1 MESITQVYQKE
12 EHERQTVAQLKVL
25 VACGTACDEL
35 LDQIDNM
42 EVKSEHFHLPK
53 TLSGGHENFSFK
65 NLKPA
70 LDYAEEYGHDLVI
83 AVDFNQNK
91 LCVSARKSQGGDLGV
106 LNPHQLA
113 ALFSDII
120 TKTHQNIIC
129 YKSLFI
135 SDLVEEIFLKA
146 GRPCRSILLPDGAS
160 TEDNSLPGE
169 EETFVIS
176 ENQQFRLPHQKNS
189 SIYLIGRLLLL
200 SAKLKSHQETLFDQ
214 LIGLFRQHGYYN
226 ERVFVV
232 EMKLES
238 QRNHFA
244 NIMKLLRKKTPER
257 FGDVLINE
265 VTDYESGVK
274 KNRIS
279 ARQNRVNGP
288 VADILKVSLANGLTI
303 KMGPR
308 EEKMYYFVTVEG
320 PLLAKEE
327 YSRTSKAFD
336 DRIAKF
342 MGNVNKITFE

>member
-1 MESITQVYQKE
+1 MESTKAYQKE
-12 EHERQTVAQLKVL
+12 EHPMQTVAQLKVL
-25 VACGTACDEL
+25 VPCDSSCDEL
-35 LDQIDNM
+35 LEQIDNM
-42 EVKSEHFHLPK
+42 EIESEYFHLPK
-53 TLSGGHENFSFK
+53 MLSDRHENIS
-65 NLKPA
+65 LKELRPA

-91 LCVSARKSQGGDLGV
+91 LCVSARKSHDGDLGA

-120 TKTHQNIIC
+120 TKTHQNIVC

-146 GRPCRSILLPDGAS
+146 GRPCRSILLPNGAS
-160 TEDNSLPGE
+160 TEGNSFPGE
-169 EETFVIS
+169 EEIFVVS
-176 ENQQFRLPHQKNS
+176 ENQQFHLANQKNS

-200 SAKLKSHQETLFDQ
+200 SAKLKSHNETLFDQ

-232 EMKLES
+232 EMKFES

-265 VTDYESGVK
+265 VTDYESGIK

-279 ARQNRVNGP
+279 APQNKVNGP

-308 EEKMYYFVTVEG
+308 EEEMCYFVTVKRT
-320 PLLAKEE
+320 LLATEE
-327 YSRTSKAFD
+327 YFRTSKAFD
-336 DRIAKF
+336 ERIAKF
-342 MGNVNKITFE
+342 MENVNKITFA

>member
-1 MESITQVYQKE
+1 M
-12 EHERQTVAQLKVL
+12 QTVAQLKVL
-25 VACGTACDEL
+25 IACSSSCDEL
-35 LDQIDNM
+35 LGQIDNM
-42 EVKSEHFHLPK
+42 EIESEYFHLRK
-53 TLSGGHENFSFK
+53 TLSRWDENFSFK
-65 NLKPA
+65 DLRPA
-70 LDYAEEYGHDLVI
+70 LDYAEENGHDLVI

-91 LCVSARKSQGGDLGV
+91 LCVSARKSYDGELGV

-120 TKTHQNIIC
+120 TKTHQNIVC

-146 GRPCRSILLPDGAS
+146 GRSCSSILLPNGVSA
-160 TEDNSLPGE
+160 EDNSLPGE
-169 EETFVIS
+169 EDIFVVS
-176 ENQQFRLPHQKNS
+176 ENQQFHLPNQDNS

-214 LIGLFRQHGYYN
+214 LTGLFRQHGYYN

-232 EMKLES
+232 DMKLES

-244 NIMKLLRKKTPER
+244 NVMKLLRKKTPER

-279 ARQNRVNGP
+279 SRQNKVNGP
-288 VADILKVSLANGLTI
+288 VANILKVSLANGLTI

-308 EEKMYYFVTVEG
+308 EEKMYYFVTVKG
-320 PLLAKEE
+320 TLLAKEE
-327 YSRTSKAFD
+327 YSRTSRAFD
-336 DRIAKF
+336 ERIAKF
-342 MGNVNKITFE
+342 MENVNKITFA